1 LVSQWE
7 KDIIERLK
15 KVIKSSGKSISAI
28 FGQFDVD
35 GSGDITSE
43 EFRKAMKLVSLGLT
57 DNEIDK
63 IMQRVD
69 ANNDG
74 YVSYLE
80 FAAKFRDDPEFDK
93 RMKER
98 ANNRL
103 AEFKELMIHYMT
115 SATDAYRMFDTSQMG
130 KLTFLDWDKLI
141 RELCRLSKTPIPC
154 YSVIKDMFD
163 TIDS

>member
-1 LVSQWE
+1 MTSKWE
-7 KDIIERLK
+7 KEIIERLK
-15 KVIKSSGKSISAI
+15 KVIKSSGKSISSI

-35 GSGDITSE
+35 GSGDITSD
-43 EFRKAMKLVSLGLT
+43 EFKKAMKMISLGLT

-80 FAAKFRDDPEFDK
+80 FAAKFRDDPDFDN
-93 RMKER
+93 RMITR

-115 SATDAYRMFDTSQMG
+115 SATDAYRMVSKF
-130 KLTFLDWDKLI
+130 FLI
-141 RELCRLSKTPIPC
+141 
-154 YSVIKDMFD
+154 F
-163 TIDS
+163 